1 MWHKSIVW
9 QPLYLS
15 GGVRTQIENKQ
26 HWRGGSEQQ
35 KYAGARGYQFV
46 FAKYKWG
53 ICLKLFWVTL
63 SFDSKIA

>member
-15 GGVRTQIENKQ
+15 GGVRTQTENKQ
-26 HWRGGSEQQ
+26 HWRGQQ
-35 KYAGARGYQFV
+35 KNAGARGYQFV
-46 FAKYKWG
+46 FAKRKWG
-53 ICLKLFWVTL
+53 KYSKLFWVTL

>member
-15 GGVRTQIENKQ
+15 GGVRTQTDNKQ
-26 HWRGGSEQQ
+26 HWRGQQ
-35 KYAGARGYQFV
+35 KNAGTRGYQFV

-53 ICLKLFWVTL
+53 KYLKLF
-63 SFDSKIA
+63 